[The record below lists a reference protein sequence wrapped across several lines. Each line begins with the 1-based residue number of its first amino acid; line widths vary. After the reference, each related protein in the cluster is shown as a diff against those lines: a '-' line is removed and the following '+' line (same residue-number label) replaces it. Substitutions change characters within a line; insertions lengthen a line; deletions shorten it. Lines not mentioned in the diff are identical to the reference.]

1 MPAHSPVP
9 GAILQVASAWRG
21 SLQVLR
27 AEPAHGRS
35 RRQADA
41 AGRRGLSMA
50 RRTDMLSTLGAPL
63 GALLLLAPVAG
74 ADTGRTAYASP
85 HSGGAAYV
93 AAAAAPRRADVQR
106 QSKDG
111 HRSGAAHRPLQARA
125 GGCAARLRHACL
137 LGGRGPRARPARPR
151 ARAHAPGGDRP
162 LAAPA

>member
-1 MPAHSPVP
+1 MPAHYPVP

-27 AEPAHGRS
+27 AEPPPGRGG
-35 RRQADA
+35 RQAAA
-41 AGRRGLSMA
+41 AGRGGLSMA

-106 QSKDG
+106 QSQDG
-111 HRSGAAHRPLQARA
+111 HRSRAAPRPPPAPAGRGAARPPPALPPPRA
-125 GGCAARLRHACL
+125 GGR
-137 LGGRGPRARPARPR
+137 RAPPPAP
-151 ARAHAPGGDRP
+151 P
-162 LAAPA
+162 